1 MNPKL
6 THAFALLFAAA
17 SGILASA
24 DRIAPLA
31 AISPELAHLWP
42 FALAVSIA
50 IVNIGKLISPSVPSV
65 TQVPV
70 QTPLPSSI
78 LTK

>member
-1 MNPKL
+1 MNPKII
-6 THAFALLFAAA
+6 HAGALIFAAA

-42 FALAVSIA
+42 FALAVSVA
-50 IVNIGKLISPSVPSV
+50 IVNIGKLFQPAD
-65 TQVPV
+65 TAPV
-70 QTPLPSSI
+70 SAPVTPLPASI
-78 LTK
+78 LSK